1 MWLHSSSEFQTCS
14 KISFRGNSLDKLDHT
29 FSTLPAVVTGSM
41 CTQLWKQL
49 WRFCS
54 NDLTQNAK
62 TRFHY
67 ACSLNSLHSRQISVE
82 KTETHCALHVPQE
95 TLSQSWKTKFT
106 VIWACHWLH
115 FNSARI
121 QKIVCVLKCTGG
133 KCIATSHLEM
143 NPGLLAWATSFW
155 TTELRPSGNHQPSQ
169 YILYRCIPRR
179 GGGKGGGLLI

>member
-1 MWLHSSSEFQTCS
+1 
-14 KISFRGNSLDKLDHT
+14 
-29 FSTLPAVVTGSM
+29 M

-62 TRFHY
+62 TRLHY
-67 ACSLNSLHSRQISVE
+67 ACSFNSLHSRQISAE
-82 KTETHCALHVPQE
+82 KTGTHCALRVPQE

-106 VIWACHWLH
+106 LVWACHWLH

-133 KCIATSHLEM
+133 KYIATSHLEL
-143 NPGLLAWATSFW
+143 NPGPLAVFW
-155 TTELRPSGNHQPSQ
+155 PTELRPSVNHQHSQ
-169 YILYRCIPRR
+169 YILNRCIPRR
-179 GGGKGGGLLI
+179 GGGVGGGGLI